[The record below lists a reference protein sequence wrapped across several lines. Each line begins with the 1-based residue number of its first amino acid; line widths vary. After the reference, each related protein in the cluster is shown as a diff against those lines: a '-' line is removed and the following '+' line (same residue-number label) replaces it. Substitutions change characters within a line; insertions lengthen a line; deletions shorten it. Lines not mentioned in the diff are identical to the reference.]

1 MQKGL
6 PIDRK
11 YGIVEWYGIILV
23 LYSDKG
29 VLSGTLFYEQ
39 LAADVREAGENPAQ
53 FRYRVGEHHTHA
65 TGMFRSGKAYGP
77 RRAEVGIPVC
87 CFGIDP
93 IYENR
98 GNCWCMCILCF
109 A

>member
-1 MQKGL
+1 MISAVLVQCMRQTGKKCRCRAAAKMNCVFFLQKGL

-53 FRYRVGEHHTHA
+53 FRYRVGECHADA
-65 TGMFRSGKAYGP
+65 TG
-77 RRAEVGIPVC
+77 
-87 CFGIDP
+87 
-93 IYENR
+93 
-98 GNCWCMCILCF
+98 IL
-109 A
+109 

>member
-39 LAADVREAGENPAQ
+39 LAADVREAGENPA
-53 FRYRVGEHHTHA
+53 RARHCIDGALSAYA
-65 TGMFRSGKAYGP
+65 TESFIFGKA
-77 RRAEVGIPVC
+77 R
-87 CFGIDP
+87 
-93 IYENR
+93 
-98 GNCWCMCILCF
+98 
-109 A
+109 

>member
-39 LAADVREAGENPAQ
+39 LAADVREAGENPA
-53 FRYRVGEHHTHA
+53 RSA
-65 TGMFRSGKAYGP
+65 TVSGSAMQMPLEFYDSGKAH
-77 RRAEVGIPVC
+77 GI
-87 CFGIDP
+87 
-93 IYENR
+93 R
-98 GNCWCMCILCF
+98 
-109 A
+109 

>member
-53 FRYRVGEHHTHA
+53 FRYRVGECPCRCHWNLMIP
-65 TGMFRSGKAYGP
+65 GRRMEYSEPKPGYRSAVL
-77 RRAEVGIPVC
+77 E
-87 CFGIDP
+87 
-93 IYENR
+93 
-98 GNCWCMCILCF
+98 
-109 A
+109 